1 MKPLF
6 PLPLHRQGDFYY
18 MPLPP
23 TPPASPLRT
32 AFYKWCGVWLDE
44 QVIMQFLQNPA
55 HKIELST
62 YMNDA
67 KLTAVNLPKPVLL
80 PSATAPKE
88 IKNTTSVVEEQEKP
102 TLQVNI
108 PKQETDTPVQPYSA
122 AETASETLNGETKR
136 TTTGQPNE
144 LTQPTRSY
152 SLKGYDLESLKNDR
166 ALCSISASPTARMA
180 FMGDY
185 IPNGF
190 PVLPESDLKDYILQ
204 CQSTPNSHKTV
215 FTALQAVGLLA
226 DKLFDY
232 DWIING
238 DTPVGIGFFQYQPA
252 VFSFKEFW
260 VKYMFLLENK
270 PEPGHREIYILSRQ
284 LEVLVNDERFIRHSS
299 SLAGRLLLLRMA
311 QGIPVKTQSAMY
323 KVEPGILCR
332 AADDNYFLLQQA
344 LKCNGEM
351 AGKYWL
357 KTGKGLPGATFLS
370 KLYEDTDWL
379 MEADIQLHKEQLA
392 NPELPPAPSIVVQV
406 TRFCTNCK
414 TPIYGAGQKK
424 YCSPACQ
431 QRGRRKMNKPGSTA
445 NETGSNGNKKSQ
457 EGDKDAQAY
466 PEFLKLVLDLLSHSS
481 PKKHILNRVERILRT
496 NNQSAL
502 ADMVADPEKRKYLLE
517 ILLQR
522 LSG

>member
-1 MKPLF
+1 
-6 PLPLHRQGDFYY
+6 
-18 MPLPP
+18 
-23 TPPASPLRT
+23 
-32 AFYKWCGVWLDE
+32 
-44 QVIMQFLQNPA
+44 
-55 HKIELST
+55 LST

-80 PSATAPKE
+80 HTANAPKE
-88 IKNTTSVVEEQEKP
+88 TKNTTSVVEEQEAS
-102 TLQVNI
+102 TLQGNI
-108 PKQETDTPVQPYSA
+108 PEQETDSLVQPNSA
-122 AETASETLNGETKR
+122 TEITSETHDAETKG

-144 LTQPTRSY
+144 FKQPTRSY

-166 ALCSISASPTARMA
+166 ALCSISASPTARLS
-180 FMGDY
+180 FLGDY

-190 PVLPESDLKDYILQ
+190 PVLPESNLKDFILQ
-204 CQSTPNSHKTV
+204 SQSIPNAHKTV
-215 FTALQAVGLLA
+215 FTVLQAVGLLA

-238 DTPVGIGFFQYQPA
+238 YTPVGIGFFQYQPA

-260 VKYMFLLENK
+260 VKYMFLLEKK
-270 PEPGHREIYILSRQ
+270 PEPGHREIFILSRQ

-323 KVEPGILCR
+323 KVEPGNLCR

-357 KTGKGLPGATFLS
+357 NTGKGLPGAAFLN

-392 NPELPPAPSIVVQV
+392 NPELQTTPTAFVPV

-431 QRGRRKMNKPGSTA
+431 QKGKRKMNKTGSKI
-445 NETGSNGNKKSQ
+445 NETGSKENNKSQ

-466 PEFLKLVLDLLSHSS
+466 PEFLKLVFDLLSHSS